1 MATILDGKAL
11 SAQCKETIRKE
22 VEELAAK
29 GCRPGMAVVL
39 VGENPASKVYVRN
52 KEKDCQE
59 CGIYSA
65 MYHLP
70 EETTEKELLELLE
83 TLNHDASIDGILVQL
98 PLPKQI
104 NSQRVIEAIDPQK
117 DVDAFHPTNVGYLTQ
132 GMPRFAPCTPAGIV
146 KLMEAY
152 KIDPA
157 GKHCVVIG
165 RSNIVG
171 KPMALLLLQKN
182 GTVTICHS
190 GTKDLKAQTLQA
202 DILISAVGKA
212 GFVTED
218 MVKDGA
224 VVIDVAMNRNAEGKL
239 CGDVDYA
246 AVSQKASA
254 ITPVPGGVGP
264 MTRVMLLENTLTA
277 CRQQN
282 GL

>member
-83 TLNHDASIDGILVQL
+83 TLNHDASIHGILVQL

>member
-1 MATILDGKAL
+1 
-11 SAQCKETIRKE
+11 
-22 VEELAAK
+22 
-29 GCRPGMAVVL
+29 
-39 VGENPASKVYVRN
+39 
-52 KEKDCQE
+52 
-59 CGIYSA
+59 
-65 MYHLP
+65 
-70 EETTEKELLELLE
+70 
-83 TLNHDASIDGILVQL
+83 
-98 PLPKQI
+98 
-104 NSQRVIEAIDPQK
+104 
-117 DVDAFHPTNVGYLTQ
+117 
-132 GMPRFAPCTPAGIV
+132 
-146 KLMEAY
+146 MEAY

-190 GTKDLKAQTLQA
+190 GTEDLKAQTLQA
-202 DILISAVGKA
+202 DILISAVGKT